1 MIPIGDR
8 PDSTPRRPLRHAVVI
23 GGGIAGLLAARVLSD
38 RFERV
43 TLLERHSLARAPA
56 PAPRRGVPQGAH
68 VHVLLARGLAV
79 AEGLFPG
86 LAEELR
92 AAGAVQL
99 NSGRD
104 LRWHHSGGWRARYD
118 SGLDFLSMSRPLFEA
133 AIAGRVRA
141 LPNLALREGVR
152 AEGLRGDRGGAVTGL
167 RVRSP
172 DGGGAEE
179 IGADLVVDAAGRGS
193 ATPRWLAEQGFE
205 APPAEILPARVAY
218 ASCLFRP
225 SGPVPRLRG
234 VAVGGA
240 PARRNGALFPIE
252 GGRWLATLVG
262 FFDEPMP
269 RDHDAFLAFARS
281 LAVPDIHEALR
292 GLEPLSGIAHHAFAG
307 SLRRRYDRLERLP
320 AGLVALGDAVCSLNP
335 VYGQGMT
342 VGAIEAEALGR
353 ALARAGREGGLGP
366 EFGRLWFRGVAPV
379 VDTAWA
385 GVSLEDLSFPELAAR
400 RSVRLELLQWYMRRV
415 HRATHRSA
423 PVTEWFYRV
432 VNFLDPP
439 ASLFRP
445 GVAAAALFGGTAR
458 RWPR

>member
-1 MIPIGDR
+1 
-8 PDSTPRRPLRHAVVI
+8 L
-23 GGGIAGLLAARVLSD
+23 
-38 RFERV
+38 
-43 TLLERHSLARAPA
+43 
-56 PAPRRGVPQGAH
+56 
-68 VHVLLARGLAV
+68 
-79 AEGLFPG
+79 
-86 LAEELR
+86 
-92 AAGAVQL
+92 
-99 NSGRD
+99 
-104 LRWHHSGGWRARYD
+104 
-118 SGLDFLSMSRPLFEA
+118 
-133 AIAGRVRA
+133 
-141 LPNLALREGVR
+141 
-152 AEGLRGDRGGAVTGL
+152 
-167 RVRSP
+167 
-172 DGGGAEE
+172 
-179 IGADLVVDAAGRGS
+179 
-193 ATPRWLAEQGFE
+193 
-205 APPAEILPARVAY
+205 
-218 ASCLFRP
+218 
-225 SGPVPRLRG
+225 
-234 VAVGGA
+234 AVGGA
-240 PARRNGALFPIE
+240 PARRSDALFPIE
-252 GGRWLATLVG
+252 GGRMLATLVG

-307 SLRRRYDRLERLP
+307 SLQRRYDRLERLP
-320 AGLVALGDAVCSLNP
+320 AGLIALGDAVCSLNP

-400 RSVRLELLQWYMRRV
+400 RSVRLKLLQWYMRRV

-432 VNFLDPP
+432 VNFLEPP

-445 GVAAAALFGGTAR
+445 RVAAAALFGGTAR